1 MNDMKVI
8 IGVCLLVAATGSAGL
23 TKQAVASHE
32 ELFQQHCIKCHG
44 PKKQKGDVRL
54 DTLRWNP
61 ADAKN
66 VETWQAIVDRIKA
79 GEMPPEDEPR
89 PTNADLSAVVKS
101 LGERLAAAASNNKK
115 RVVLRRLNRVQYRN
129 TIRDL
134 LHIDV
139 AVEDPTKAFP
149 ADDTKEGFDNLG
161 EALQMSDF
169 LLRQYLKVARSA
181 VDQATFDE
189 EMPEVVA
196 YTLRE
201 SRSQS
206 TQDKK
211 SRAKDKRKT
220 RPISFKAQGND
231 PERDYVVLYQN
242 DERAPG
248 DPRGQ
253 NFINSRN
260 GATHDGWYEFTYE
273 VESKGRGNF
282 AKELSGQGR
291 DEWLSYRQ
299 VYRPEDLHRFEI
311 YVTAPNNK
319 SKIQTRPRHLVAAI
333 DLPDNERRTIKRRL
347 WLPQGWRVEAAFGNA
362 FASKGTSLLD
372 IVDPKFDIEVFEQLD
387 KKEQRRSFGK
397 ILIDALERYNAPRI
411 VVFNVIE
418 TGPHYDA
425 WPLES
430 HQTVYGKPGQT
441 DTEIVRDFATRA
453 FRRPVTADQLA
464 PYLRLAKRSPEG
476 VRTAIE
482 AILCSPRFIYLYE
495 QPGELDDYA
504 IAARLSYFLWNT
516 MPDDDLLK
524 DAAGD
529 RLRDPRVLARHV
541 DRMLNDPRSEEFVR
555 SFVWAWLKLQNT
567 VEMAP
572 DPMKFHEYHRNRIA
586 DAMTTETM
594 SYFRHL
600 LTENLSIEHFIDSDF
615 AIINAD
621 LGRHYG
627 LPGKVDTTARFQR
640 VALDKSV
647 HRGGLLGQA
656 AVLTASANGVDTS
669 PVVRGIWIL
678 ENLLGTPPAPPPPGV
693 EVPEPDTRGDLTIRQ
708 LYAKHRTIESCNDC
722 HKKIDPVG
730 FALENFDAVGS
741 WRTKYESGHAVDP
754 SGRMPNGEQ
763 FRNVSEVKQIMIRDM
778 NLFSRNLTGKLMTY
792 GTGRTMDV
800 ADRPEIDR
808 IVSELR
814 KKENGLRDLITLV
827 VTSRTFLT
835 K

>member
-1 MNDMKVI
+1 VI
-8 IGVCLLVAATGSAGL
+8 
-23 TKQAVASHE
+23 
-32 ELFQQHCIKCHG
+32 
-44 PKKQKGDVRL
+44 
-54 DTLRWNP
+54 
-61 ADAKN
+61 
-66 VETWQAIVDRIKA
+66 
-79 GEMPPEDEPR
+79 
-89 PTNADLSAVVKS
+89 
-101 LGERLAAAASNNKK
+101 
-115 RVVLRRLNRVQYRN
+115 
-129 TIRDL
+129 
-134 LHIDV
+134 
-139 AVEDPTKAFP
+139 
-149 ADDTKEGFDNLG
+149 
-161 EALQMSDF
+161 
-169 LLRQYLKVARSA
+169 
-181 VDQATFDE
+181 
-189 EMPEVVA
+189 
-196 YTLRE
+196 
-201 SRSQS
+201 
-206 TQDKK
+206 
-211 SRAKDKRKT
+211 
-220 RPISFKAQGND
+220 
-231 PERDYVVLYQN
+231 
-242 DERAPG
+242 
-248 DPRGQ
+248 
-253 NFINSRN
+253 
-260 GATHDGWYEFTYE
+260 
-273 VESKGRGNF
+273 
-282 AKELSGQGR
+282 
-291 DEWLSYRQ
+291 
-299 VYRPEDLHRFEI
+299 
-311 YVTAPNNK
+311 
-319 SKIQTRPRHLVAAI
+319 
-333 DLPDNERRTIKRRL
+333 
-347 WLPQGWRVEAAFGNA
+347 
-362 FASKGTSLLD
+362 
-372 IVDPKFDIEVFEQLD
+372 
-387 KKEQRRSFGK
+387 
-397 ILIDALERYNAPRI
+397 
-411 VVFNVIE
+411 
-418 TGPHYDA
+418 
-425 WPLES
+425 
-430 HQTVYGKPGQT
+430 
-441 DTEIVRDFATRA
+441 RDFATRA
-453 FRRPVTADQLA
+453 FRRPVTEDQLA
-464 PYLRLAKRSPEG
+464 PYLRLAKQSPEG

-504 IAARLSYFLWNT
+504 IAARLSYFLWST
-516 MPDDDLLK
+516 MPDDNLLK
-524 DAAGD
+524 DAARD
-529 RLRDPRVLARHV
+529 RLRDPQVLARHV

-640 VALDKSV
+640 IALDKSV

-708 LYAKHRTIESCNDC
+708 LYAKHRTIASCNDC

-814 KKENGLRDLITLV
+814 KKENGLRDLIKLV
-827 VTSRTFLT
+827 VTSRSFLT